1 MAAAVTS
8 VMFALVHPEW
18 LPALLTG
25 ALWAWLLW
33 QTRSL
38 AACVVSHATAN
49 LALGVYVIAT
59 GDWKY
64 W

>member
-1 MAAAVTS
+1 
-8 VMFALVHPEW
+8 
-18 LPALLTG
+18 LPGLLTG

-33 QTRSL
+33 RTKSL
-38 AACVVSHATAN
+38 AACLVSHAVAN
-49 LALGVYVIAT
+49 LALGIYVIAT

>member
-1 MAAAVTS
+1 MSLRLA
-8 VMFALVHPEW
+8 HPEW

-25 ALWAWLLW
+25 LLWAWLLR

-38 AACVVSHATAN
+38 SACVLSHAVAN
-49 LALGVYVIAT
+49 LALGIYVLTT